1 MTTTTTTTTH
11 EPDTDV
17 VVIGAGLA
25 GLRCATGL
33 MDAGLDVVVLEAGD
47 AVGGRIRTD
56 RVDGHLLDRGFQ
68 VLNPSYPRVRDDIDV
83 AALGLQSFGRG
94 AGVMRDG
101 GRSLVADPLR
111 HPGRLADTLRS
122 GFVTPAS
129 VIALARWAAPA
140 LGPVE
145 RLVHTDRAGWH
156 ETLDAAGVRGPV
168 RDELFERFLAG
179 VILEDDG
186 SSASAYVRLLVRSFA
201 LATPGLPTDGMAALP
216 AQLADRLGDRVL
228 LDAPALSVRTSGG
241 LAVVHTAAGA
251 LRARQV
257 VVAVGG
263 QDVAGLVDLP
273 AVATKGLVTWWFS
286 TTERPTD
293 LDMLILDARHDS
305 GGLVNTAVVSNA
317 APSYAPAG
325 RHLVQATAV
334 TSLGVPT
341 DEQVRARLASLYA
354 TDTSRWD
361 LLARHDVEHSLPV
374 QPAGRSLREPVELDA
389 TTVVCGDHRDTAS
402 IQGALASGA
411 RTAEVVRARLRA

>member
-1 MTTTTTTTTH
+1 MTTTTTTTH

-17 VVIGAGLA
+17 VVVGAGLA

-33 MDAGLDVVVLEAGD
+33 VDAGLDVVVVEAAD
-47 AVGGRIRTD
+47 AVGGRVRTD

-68 VLNPSYPRVRDDIDV
+68 VLNPAYPRVRADIDV
-83 AALGLQSFGRG
+83 DALGLQAFGRG

-111 HPGRLADTLRS
+111 HPDRLRDTLRS
-122 GFVTPAS
+122 GFVTPGALL
-129 VIALARWAAPA
+129 ALARWAGPA
-140 LGPVE
+140 LGPVD
-145 RLVHTDRAGWH
+145 RLVRTDHARWH

-168 RDELFERFLAG
+168 RAELLERFLAG

-186 SSASAYVRLLVRSFA
+186 SSASAYVRLLVRAFA
-201 LATPGLPTDGMAALP
+201 LGTPGLPSDGMAALP

-228 LDAPALSVRTSGG
+228 LGAPVLSVQTQDGLGVVRTE
-241 LAVVHTAAGA
+241 AGA

-263 QDVAGLVDLP
+263 HDAAGLVDLP
-273 AVATKGLVTWWFS
+273 PVATKGLVTWWFS
-286 TTERPTD
+286 TDERPTD
-293 LDMLILDARHDS
+293 LDMLILDARSDA

-334 TSLGVPT
+334 TSLGVPS

-374 QPAGRSLREPVELDA
+374 QPAGRSLREPVGLDD
-389 TTVVCGDHRDTAS
+389 TTLVCGDHRDTAS

-411 RTAEVVRARLRA
+411 RTAAAVRERLGA